1 MGYFVKDFSLVY
13 CIMEKYT
20 ESKEDTQP
28 LFSAPAK
35 KTRRGEKCAD
45 FGCLY
50 EYIQQ

>member
-1 MGYFVKDFSLVY
+1 
-13 CIMEKYT
+13 MEKYT

-35 KTRRGEKCAD
+35 KTKRGEKCAD

>member
-1 MGYFVKDFSLVY
+1 MSSEY
-13 CIMEKYT
+13 EKGVIFH
-20 ESKEDTQP
+20 
-28 LFSAPAK
+28 FSAPAK